1 MAMRDVQDCLAQD
14 NLQDLDLATSG
25 LEEALFGLNR
35 RLSAERQGDSNPL
48 QGIRNTLGSLKD
60 ELFSDDD
67 WEDDPWANPGR
78 PPARSRGMSRRDLDP
93 WDDDFRR

>member
-1 MAMRDVQDCLAQD
+1 MAFSRVNEHDQIEVTDIH
-14 NLQDLDLATSG
+14 
-25 LEEALFGLNR
+25 
-35 RLSAERQGDSNPL
+35 